1 MISVLDPARSGP
13 HTVVGVTG
21 ELDVAT
27 APALRDA
34 VLGLLNRGVDSFV
47 LDLRGVTFIDSTG
60 VGSLL
65 RIHHR
70 QGLLGGTVHFV
81 VDQPS
86 VLRVL
91 DVMQLLRRLH
101 VVSTVAAVAM
111 CCPARTLRAGEEAPG
126 TSPRLTSASTS
137 RRTG

>member
-101 VVSTVAAVAM
+101 VVSTVAAVTM
-111 CCPARTLRAGEEAPG
+111 CCPARTLPAGEEAPG
-126 TSPRLTSASTS
+126 TSPRLTSASS
-137 RRTG
+137 ARRTG